1 MGSFYASERMEDDL
15 RWREE
20 RERRLARKKEAEA
33 REIEADSGNGA
44 GNAEEE
50 KEEEFAERDDEDIYF
65 APERGNVIFAS
76 AIDGWAFRIGS

>member
-33 REIEADSGNGA
+33 SQVEADIGA
-44 GNAEEE
+44 DAETVVEEE
-50 KEEEFAERDDEDIYF
+50 EAFAERDDEDIYF

-76 AIDGWAFRIGS
+76 AIDGWAFRIG